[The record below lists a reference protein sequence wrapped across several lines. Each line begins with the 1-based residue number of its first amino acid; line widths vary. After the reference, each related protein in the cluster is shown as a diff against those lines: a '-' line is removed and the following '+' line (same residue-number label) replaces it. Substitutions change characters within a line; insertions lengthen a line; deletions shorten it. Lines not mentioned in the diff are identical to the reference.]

1 MTPFASIADLLSSQV
16 IELPSWAF
24 GNSGTRFKVFGTPGT
39 PRTVREKLADA
50 AKVNELRGVSP
61 RVGAARTVREKLAD
75 AAKVNELTG
84 LSPKVALHI
93 PWDRVEDYGALKS
106 FAAD

>member
-1 MTPFASIADLLSSQV
+1 MTTFASIADLLGHQV

-39 PRTVREKLADA
+39 PRTIQ
-50 AKVNELRGVSP
+50 
-61 RVGAARTVREKLAD
+61 EKLAD

-84 LSPKVALHI
+84 LVAEGGVAHPVGQGRGL
-93 PWDRVEDYGALKS
+93 RGVEGVRG
-106 FAAD
+106 